1 MIFYI
6 ESENYLKNQYNNIIE
21 ELNEQ
26 EKRENKKIEIILDF
40 LDKFND
46 YLENDNNEKNTKSY
60 IRMLEALKKLSDNLR
75 INKVNINNL
84 KTFLNSLFPEN
95 FDITDKLKNKI
106 NEYNNLAIECKKNI
120 NESSDQFENFIT
132 EYIKNMTFSNAE
144 KSIDNIDD
152 NTNTINIES
161 NENIQEKSIKESTQ
175 DLKDNRV
182 LLISETQKKVF
193 LPYNADDL
201 EKILQKKKKYNS
213 IQEVIDNEY
222 TIPISKYKNPTL
234 SRFKEAYKL
243 MKNKEDFSVLE
254 SLDLAFEV
262 TFNNSLNPAIITAC
276 KSLNELDLYLD
287 CLETNSLDK
296 FEPFEIKYEVLPLKQ

>member
-6 ESENYLKNQYNNIIE
+6 ESENYLKNQYESIIKD
-21 ELNEQ
+21 LNEQ

-46 YLENDNNEKNTKSY
+46 YLENDNSEKNTKSY
-60 IRMLEALKKLSDNLR
+60 IQMLETLKKLSDNLR
-75 INKVNINNL
+75 INKVNISNL
-84 KTFLNSLFPEN
+84 KTFLNSLFSEN
-95 FDITDKLKNKI
+95 FDITDDLKNKI
-106 NEYNNLAIECKKNI
+106 NEYNNLATECKKNI
-120 NESSDQFENFIT
+120 SKSTTQFEDFIS
-132 EYIKNMTFSNAE
+132 EYIKNMTFSNVDN
-144 KSIDNIDD
+144 SFDNIDD
-152 NTNTINIES
+152 NTNNINIET
-161 NENIQEKSIKESTQ
+161 NESLEEQNIQENTQ
-175 DLKDNRV
+175 NMKDNRV

-296 FEPFEIKYEVLPLKQ
+296 FDPFEIKYEVLPLKQ

>member
-6 ESENYLKNQYNNIIE
+6 ESENYLKNQYESIIE
-21 ELNEQ
+21 DLNEQ

-60 IRMLEALKKLSDNLR
+60 IRMLESLKKLSDNLR

-296 FEPFEIKYEVLPLKQ
+296 FDPFEIKYEVLPLKQ

>member
-6 ESENYLKNQYNNIIE
+6 ESENYLKNQYNCIIE
-21 ELNEQ
+21 DLNEQ

-40 LDKFND
+40 LDKFNN

-60 IRMLEALKKLSDNLR
+60 IRMLETLKKLSDNLR

-84 KTFLNSLFPEN
+84 KTFLNNLFSESL
-95 FDITDKLKNKI
+95 DITDEFKNKI

-120 NESSDQFENFIT
+120 SKSSDQFENFIT
-132 EYIKNMTFSNAE
+132 EYIKNMTFSNVE
-144 KSIDNIDD
+144 KSIDNVDD

-161 NENIQEKSIKESTQ
+161 NEDIQEQNIKETTQ

-193 LPYNADDL
+193 LPYNTEDL

-243 MKNKEDFSVLE
+243 M
-254 SLDLAFEV
+254 
-262 TFNNSLNPAIITAC
+262 IIR
-276 KSLNELDLYLD
+276 LILL
-287 CLETNSLDK
+287 
-296 FEPFEIKYEVLPLKQ
+296 

>member
-6 ESENYLKNQYNNIIE
+6 ESENYLKNQYNCIIE
-21 ELNEQ
+21 DLNEQ

-40 LDKFND
+40 LDKFNN

-60 IRMLEALKKLSDNLR
+60 IRMLETLKKLSDNLR

-84 KTFLNSLFPEN
+84 KTFLNNLFSESL
-95 FDITDKLKNKI
+95 DITDEFKNKI

-120 NESSDQFENFIT
+120 SKSSDQFENFIT
-132 EYIKNMTFSNAE
+132 EYIKNMTFSNVE
-144 KSIDNIDD
+144 KSIDNVDD
-152 NTNTINIES
+152 NTNTINIAS
-161 NENIQEKSIKESTQ
+161 NEDIQEQNIKETTQ

>member
-6 ESENYLKNQYNNIIE
+6 ESENYLKNQYESIIE
-21 ELNEQ
+21 DLNEQ

-84 KTFLNSLFPEN
+84 KTFLNNLFSES
-95 FDITDKLKNKI
+95 FDITDEFKNKI

-120 NESSDQFENFIT
+120 SESSDQFENFIT
-132 EYIKNMTFSNAE
+132 EYIKNMTFSNVE
-144 KSIDNIDD
+144 QSVDNIDD
-152 NTNTINIES
+152 NTNNINTES
-161 NENIQEKSIKESTQ
+161 NEDIQEKSIKESTQ

-193 LPYNADDL
+193 LPYNTEDL

>member
-6 ESENYLKNQYNNIIE
+6 ESENYLKNQYESIIE
-21 ELNEQ
+21 DLNEQ

-95 FDITDKLKNKI
+95 FDITDELKNKI

>member
-6 ESENYLKNQYNNIIE
+6 EAENYIKNQYNNIIE
-21 ELNEQ
+21 DLNER

-84 KTFLNSLFPEN
+84 KTFLNNLFSES
-95 FDITDKLKNKI
+95 FDITDEFKNKI

-120 NESSDQFENFIT
+120 SESSDQFENFIT

>member
-6 ESENYLKNQYNNIIE
+6 ESENYLKNQYNCIIE
-21 ELNEQ
+21 DLNEQ

-40 LDKFND
+40 LDKFNN

-60 IRMLEALKKLSDNLR
+60 IRMLETLKKLSDNLR

-84 KTFLNSLFPEN
+84 KTFLNNLFSESL
-95 FDITDKLKNKI
+95 DITDEFKNKI

-120 NESSDQFENFIT
+120 SKSSDQFENFIT
-132 EYIKNMTFSNAE
+132 EYIKNMTFSNVE
-144 KSIDNIDD
+144 KSIDNVDD

-161 NENIQEKSIKESTQ
+161 NEDIQEQNIKETTQ

-193 LPYNADDL
+193 LPYNTEDL

>member
-21 ELNEQ
+21 DLNEQ

-60 IRMLEALKKLSDNLR
+60 IRMLETLKKLSDNLR

-84 KTFLNSLFPEN
+84 KTFLNNLFPES
-95 FDITDKLKNKI
+95 FDITDEFKNKI

-120 NESSDQFENFIT
+120 SESSDQFENFIT
-132 EYIKNMTFSNAE
+132 EYIKNMTFSNVE
-144 KSIDNIDD
+144 QSVDNIDD
-152 NTNTINIES
+152 NTNNINTEL
-161 NENIQEKSIKESTQ
+161 NKNIQEQSIKESTQ

-193 LPYNADDL
+193 LPYNTEDL

>member
-6 ESENYLKNQYNNIIE
+6 ESENYLKNQYNCIIE
-21 ELNEQ
+21 DLNEQ

-40 LDKFND
+40 LDKFNN

-60 IRMLEALKKLSDNLR
+60 IRMLETLKKLSDNLR

-84 KTFLNSLFPEN
+84 KTFLNNLFSESL
-95 FDITDKLKNKI
+95 DITDEFKNKI

-120 NESSDQFENFIT
+120 SESTTQFEDFIS
-132 EYIKNMTFSNAE
+132 EYIKNMTFSNVDN
-144 KSIDNIDD
+144 SFDNIDD
-152 NTNTINIES
+152 NTNNINIET
-161 NENIQEKSIKESTQ
+161 NESLEEQNIQENTQ
-175 DLKDNRV
+175 DMKDNRV

-296 FEPFEIKYEVLPLKQ
+296 FKPFEIKYEVLPLKQ

>member
-6 ESENYLKNQYNNIIE
+6 EAENYIKNQYNNIIE
-21 ELNEQ
+21 DLNER

-84 KTFLNSLFPEN
+84 KTFLNNLFSES
-95 FDITDKLKNKI
+95 FDITDEFKNKI

-120 NESSDQFENFIT
+120 SESSDQFENFIT
-132 EYIKNMTFSNAE
+132 EYIKNMTFSNVE
-144 KSIDNIDD
+144 QSVDKIDD
-152 NTNTINIES
+152 NTNNINTES
-161 NENIQEKSIKESTQ
+161 NEDIQEKSIKESTQ

-193 LPYNADDL
+193 LPYNTEDL